1 MNEGPDR
8 RTFLKGTALAAS
20 ALAAGCR
27 IDSAQEAPGVLQMD
41 LLRALADVVLPSELE
56 EEGRERVVAG
66 FETWL
71 REYEPVPELLHGY
84 GSQEI
89 RYGPPDPKPRWTA
102 QLEALDLEARQR
114 HGAGFAELGAAER
127 RALIERSL
135 SGAPASLPDRAGALE
150 AEHVALGILGYF
162 FGSPEATDLCYGRRI
177 GGLGCRPL
185 GASPERPPE
194 LAGRAEATVPKP
206 TDRDLPVVA
215 DRRAGPPRVAP
226 SGSGPGPGE
235 TVPGAVTP
243 GLAIRPPDP
252 AS

>member
-27 IDSAQEAPGVLQMD
+27 IDPSPDAPGALPRD
-41 LLRALADVVLPSELE
+41 LLRALAHVVLPSELGDE
-56 EEGRERVVAG
+56 RRERVVGG

-71 REYEPVPELLHGY
+71 GEYEPVPELLHGY

-89 RYGPPDPKPRWTA
+89 RYGPPDPAPRWEA
-102 QLEALDLEARQR
+102 QLEALDLEARHR
-114 HGAGFAELGAAER
+114 HGAGFAELAAGER
-127 RALIERSL
+127 RALIEPAL
-135 SGAPASLPDRAGALE
+135 AGAPASLPDQPGALE
-150 AEHVALGILGYF
+150 AEHVAVGLLGYF

-185 GASPERPPE
+185 AASPERPAALPGSAAAAAGDPGR
-194 LAGRAEATVPKP
+194 LAGRPAGA
-206 TDRDLPVVA
+206 VA
-215 DRRAGPPRVAP
+215 GRPAGAGGESQARVAIGRTLP
-226 SGSGPGPGE
+226 
-235 TVPGAVTP
+235 
-243 GLAIRPPDP
+243 IRPPDP

>member
-1 MNEGPDR
+1 MSEGPDR

-27 IDSAQEAPGVLQMD
+27 IDPAPEAPGVLRIN
-41 LLRALADVVLPSELE
+41 LLRALADAVLPSELG
-56 EEGRERVVAG
+56 EEGRQRVVAG

-114 HGAGFAELGAAER
+114 HGTGFAELDSAER
-127 RALIERSL
+127 RALIERAL

-150 AEHVALGILGYF
+150 AEHIALGILGYF

-194 LAGRAEATVPKP
+194 LAGRAEATVPKS
-206 TDRDLPVVA
+206 TDRGLPVVA
-215 DRRAGPPRVAP
+215 DRR
-226 SGSGPGPGE
+226 PGPLRLAATDGE
-235 TVPGAVTP
+235 EVPRAVTP
-243 GLAIRPPDP
+243 AWPIRPPDP